1 MVDNEITYLTVKQII
16 TLVLSGLFTAFII
29 PLLKEVYQKLRNG
42 KNSDVL

>member
-29 PLLKEVYQKLRNG
+29 PLLK
-42 KNSDVL
+42 